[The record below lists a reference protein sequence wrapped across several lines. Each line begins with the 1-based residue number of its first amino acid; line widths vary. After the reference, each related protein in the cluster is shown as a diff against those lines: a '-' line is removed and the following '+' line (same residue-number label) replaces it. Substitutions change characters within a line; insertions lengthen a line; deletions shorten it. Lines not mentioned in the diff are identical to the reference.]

1 MTQAPG
7 SRTVAII
14 PARFASERLPGKPLL
29 DIAGKP
35 MIQHVCERTGRAGLI
50 DAVLV
55 ATDDERIM
63 SAVHSFGGRAVMTP
77 AGLRS
82 GTDRIAFVARTMP
95 DADIIVNVQGDEPL
109 IEPAMVNAAVRP
121 FKEDGTLY
129 AGTLVRRIADAE
141 DLQNP
146 NIPKVVLD
154 REGYC
159 LYFSRSPI
167 PYGRDLPPEEWLRRH
182 TNYKHVGLY
191 VFRREFLL
199 RYAEMSATPL
209 ESMEKLEQL
218 RILEHGHRIRATI
231 TEHDS
236 VPVDTESDLF
246 KVRTLMQ
253 KPQ

>member
-1 MTQAPG
+1 MTPASG
-7 SRTVAII
+7 SLTVAII

-35 MIQHVCERTGRAGLI
+35 MIQHVCERAGRAGLI

-55 ATDDERIM
+55 ATDDERIV
-63 SAVHSFGGRAVMTP
+63 SAVQSFGGRAVMTP
-77 AGLRS
+77 VGLRS
-82 GTDRIAFVARTMP
+82 GTDRIALVARNLP

-109 IEPAMVNAAVRP
+109 IEPAMIDAAIRP
-121 FKEDGTLY
+121 LKEDGTLH
-129 AGTLVRRIADAE
+129 AGTLVRRIADVE

-167 PYGRDLPPEEWLRRH
+167 PYGRDLPPEEWLRSH
-182 TNYKHVGLY
+182 TYYKHIGLY
-191 VFRREFLL
+191 VLRREFLL

-218 RILEHGHRIRATI
+218 RILEHGHRIKATI

-253 KPQ
+253 KTQ